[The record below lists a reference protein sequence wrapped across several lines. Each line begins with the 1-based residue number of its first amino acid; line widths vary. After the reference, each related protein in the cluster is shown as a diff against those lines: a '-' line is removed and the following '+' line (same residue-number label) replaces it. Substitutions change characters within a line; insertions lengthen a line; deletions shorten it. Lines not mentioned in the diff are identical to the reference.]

1 MRDER
6 KKRDGQDGRELRLIH
21 EPKIEVQDSKILKPR
36 TWDLEPFLVSL
47 VPPVSLSYPA

>member
-6 KKRDGQDGRELRLIH
+6 EKRDERALRLIH

-36 TWDLEPFLVSL
+36 TWDLESFLVSL
-47 VPPVSLSYPA
+47 VQPVSLSYPT

>member
-6 KKRDGQDGRELRLIH
+6 ENRDEREGRALRLIH
-21 EPKIEVQDSKILKPR
+21 EPKIEVRDSKILKPR

-47 VPPVSLSYPA
+47 VPPVSLSYPT

>member
-1 MRDER
+1 MGEKGVSFVSYMSRR
-6 KKRDGQDGRELRLIH
+6 
-21 EPKIEVQDSKILKPR
+21 SKFRIRKPR